1 MDNCRHAHPSASEV
15 IEGEVL
21 PHLPSGTLTRTSLRR
36 ADVVSA
42 FNTAFQMI
50 GGIPRLAIWAD
61 ENPTEFYKL
70 YSRLLPSAASDE
82 LNLVREIRI
91 VHSLAPPNYDP
102 HHRPT
107 ETPHEALEHIRTHG

>member
-1 MDNCRHAHPSASEV
+1 MDNSKV

-102 HHRPT
+102 HRPT
-107 ETPHEALEHIRTHG
+107 ETPVEILENIRG